1 MEGHVTS
8 LWFSTTVRLMCP
20 SFPSL
25 LSTLPRLLK
34 HSSIPDV
41 ATAVSAGVVSNRHPV
56 ATREVIQTET
66 SLDVTND

>member
-1 MEGHVTS
+1 
-8 LWFSTTVRLMCP
+8 MCP

-41 ATAVSAGVVSNRHPV
+41 ATAVSTGVVSNRHPV